1 MITRIVIKDVATFDA
16 SEHVMQDLGKLNF
29 IFGSNGSGKTTISR
43 VLEKPENYSS
53 CGISWAGNIEI
64 ERRVYNS
71 DFVEEN
77 FVPETGMRGIF
88 TLGKEESDTKQKIKE
103 LEEKLKA
110 LEDEKRKTEIIIS
123 GEDGKSGKATELTSF
138 RESYINKI
146 WEETKSFRTGSIRDG
161 LAGYLNSKT
170 NFLKWFLTN
179 AKRIKLH

>member
-16 SEHVMQDLGKLNF
+16 SEHVMQNLGKLNF

-64 ERRVYNS
+64 ARRVYNS

-77 FVPETGMRGIF
+77 FVSETGMRGIF

-123 GEDGKSGKATELTSF
+123 GKMVKAEKQQ
-138 RESYINKI
+138 N
-146 WEETKSFRTGSIRDG
+146 
-161 LAGYLNSKT
+161 
-170 NFLKWFLTN
+170 
-179 AKRIKLH
+179 